1 MATISSAGI
10 GSGLDVKTLVSNLM
24 KAEQQPLVALGTK
37 KTAVTAKISAYG
49 SLSSALSSLK
59 SAATTLNTP
68 AKINAL
74 KATLSD
80 TTFATSSATSSAA
93 AGTYNIAVTQLAQAH
108 TMSSAAKTA
117 STEVIGEGSLTITSG
132 SNSFALT
139 IDSSNSTMAGIR
151 DAINKSTLNT
161 SVNAS
166 IVTDVNG
173 ARLVLAAKNTGLT
186 NAITV
191 GAVET
196 VPASGG
202 LSQLAN
208 ANMTGGGSAALNA
221 EMTING
227 VPVTSA
233 SNTVTTAITDVS
245 FTLQKNAS
253 SATLTVARDSSAVTQ
268 ATSDFAKAFT
278 SLNTTIKSLTAYNA
292 ATKQGSAL
300 TGDNTAS
307 LLQNRMRGALR
318 TEPESLSGTTYTSLA
333 QVGISFQSD
342 GSMAVDST
350 KLQKAIDTNFT
361 ALQTTLAA
369 YGKAVSDEVSN
380 ITGTNGT
387 LTSRVSS
394 LNSSVRSIEAQGIR
408 LSARLDNI
416 QARYNKQ
423 FSALDTMVSSMS
435 TTSSFLTQQLARL

>member
-37 KTAVTAKISAYG
+37 KTAANAKISAYG
-49 SLSSALSSLK
+49 SLSSVLSTLK
-59 SAATTLNTP
+59 TAATTLNTP
-68 AKINAL
+68 AKINVQ
-74 KATLSD
+74 KTTLSD
-80 TTFATSSATSSAA
+80 TTFGTSSATSSAA

-108 TMSSAAKTA
+108 TMSSAAKPA
-117 STEVIGEGSLTITSG
+117 STEVIGEGSLTINSG

-151 DAINKSTLNT
+151 DAINSSTSNT
-161 SVNAS
+161 SVSAS
-166 IVTDVNG
+166 IVTDENG
-173 ARLVLAAKNTGLT
+173 ARLVLSAKNTGVS

-191 GAVET
+191 SAVET

-202 LSQLAN
+202 LSQLTN
-208 ANMTGGGSAALNA
+208 ASMTGGGNAALNA
-221 EMTING
+221 QMTING

-233 SNTVTTAITDVS
+233 SNTVTTAITGVS
-245 FTLQKNAS
+245 LTLQKNAS
-253 SATLTVARDSSAVTQ
+253 SATLTVARDSSAVAQ
-268 ATSDFAKAFT
+268 AASEFAKAFT

-292 ATKQGSAL
+292 TTKQGSAL
-300 TGDNTAS
+300 SGDNTAS
-307 LLQNRMRGALR
+307 LLQNRMRNALSS
-318 TEPESLSGTTYTSLA
+318 EPASLSGTTYTNLS
-333 QVGISFQSD
+333 QIGISFQAD

-350 KLQKAIDTNFT
+350 KLQSAIDTNFT

-369 YGKAVSDEVSN
+369 YGKAVTDEVN
-380 ITGTNGT
+380 NVTGTTGV

-394 LNSSVRSIEAQGIR
+394 LNSSVRNIEAQGIR
-408 LSARLDNI
+408 LSARLDSI

-423 FSALDTMVSSMS
+423 FSSLDTMISGMS
-435 TTSSFLTQQLARL
+435 ATSSYLTQQLAKL

>member
-1 MATISSAGI
+1 MAAISSPGI

-37 KTAVTAKISAYG
+37 KTGITAKISAYG
-49 SLSSALSSLK
+49 SLSSALASLK
-59 SAATTLNTP
+59 TAATTLNTP

-80 TTFATSSATSSAA
+80 TAFGSSSATSSAA

-173 ARLVLAAKNTGLT
+173 ARLVLASKNTGLA

-196 VPASGG
+196 VPAAGG
-202 LSQLAN
+202 LSQLTN

-221 EMTING
+221 EMTVNG
-227 VPVTSA
+227 VPIVSA
-233 SNTVTTAITDVS
+233 SNTVTTAITGVS
-245 FTLQKNAS
+245 FTLQKNLS
-253 SATLTVARDSSAVTQ
+253 NATLTVARDSSAVTQ
-268 ATSDFAKAFT
+268 AASDFAKAFT
-278 SLNTTIKSLTAYNA
+278 SLNTSIKTLTAYNTTSKEGSVLTGDSTA
-292 ATKQGSAL
+292 ALLKTRMRSTLSTVPTAL
-300 TGDNTAS
+300 TGA
-307 LLQNRMRGALR
+307 
-318 TEPESLSGTTYTSLA
+318 TYTSLA
-333 QVGISFQSD
+333 QVGLSIQSD
-342 GSMAVDST
+342 GSLTVDST
-350 KLQKAIDTNFT
+350 KLQKAIDNNFT
-361 ALQTTLAA
+361 DLQATFAA
-369 YGKAVSDEVSN
+369 YGKAVSDTVTSL
-380 ITGTNGT
+380 TGTNGVVA
-387 LTSRVSS
+387 SRVSG
-394 LNSSVRSIEAQGIR
+394 LNSNVRDIEKQGIKM
-408 LSARLDNI
+408 SARLDRI
-416 QARYNKQ
+416 QAAYNRQ
-423 FSALDTMVSSMS
+423 FSALDGLIGKMG
-435 TTSSFLTQQLARL
+435 TTGSFLTQQLAKL